1 MRGAMDRSPSAHVAA
16 SCWTDQMG
24 VLPSLQAAL
33 YSDHARDGSKGGGP
47 TPSNPRRNFRSTSV
61 SRPSGME
68 SPAPLSAKTGHKR
81 RSRDGRCLGALRA
94 VAKEQPAMSIL
105 AARDT
110 GLI

>member
-33 YSDHARDGSKGGGP
+33 YSDHVRDGSKGDGL

-61 SRPSGME
+61 SRPSGTE
-68 SPAPLSAKTGHKR
+68 TPAPLPKPAISDVAATADAQGPCAR
-81 RSRDGRCLGALRA
+81 LR
-94 VAKEQPAMSIL
+94 KNSQ
-105 AARDT
+105 R
-110 GLI
+110 